1 MNRPRSENYYE
12 ARGFS
17 VYYFANAIFNIV
29 KDSGNYLRGLED
41 ILGDMRT
48 LALMRPFHQYT
59 NLHEFIREIAIDIIT
74 EEIQQEGS
82 DCRFLREFFAAFSIT
97 CPISAFK
104 DEDLFWA
111 WVSESARFH
120 EAVDELTD
128 EIFHVLFND
137 VGFLQAFN
145 ELCASHIEDSGFGEE
160 LKTRA
165 GTLKRVRI
173 PKWARR
179 AIFHRDKGEC
189 RACKRSLAAM
199 INQLESERYDH
210 IVPLAQFGAND
221 VTNLQL
227 LCEPCNLKKAAERE
241 PVSKFYQ
248 RAIVGVR

>member
-17 VYYFANAIFNIV
+17 VYYFANAIYNIV
-29 KDSGNYLRGLED
+29 KDSGSYLRGLED

-48 LALMRPFHQYT
+48 LILMRPFHHYT
-59 NLHEFIREIAIDIIT
+59 NLHEFIREIAAAILT
-74 EEIQQEGS
+74 EEIQQEGGE
-82 DCRFLREFFAAFSIT
+82 CRFLREFFAT
-97 CPISAFK
+97 YNVNCPSSVLD
-104 DEDLFWA
+104 DEDLFWV
-111 WVSESARFH
+111 WVSESTRFH
-120 EAVDELTD
+120 DAMDELTD

-137 VGFLQAFN
+137 VGFLQSFN
-145 ELCASHIEDSGFGEE
+145 ELCASHIEGSGFGEE

-189 RACKRSLAAM
+189 RACKCSLAAM

-210 IVPLAQFGAND
+210 IVPLAKFGAND

-227 LCEPCNLKKAAERE
+227 LCEPCNLKKSAKCE
-241 PVSKFYQ
+241 PVSKLYQ
-248 RAIVGVR
+248 RAIVGAR